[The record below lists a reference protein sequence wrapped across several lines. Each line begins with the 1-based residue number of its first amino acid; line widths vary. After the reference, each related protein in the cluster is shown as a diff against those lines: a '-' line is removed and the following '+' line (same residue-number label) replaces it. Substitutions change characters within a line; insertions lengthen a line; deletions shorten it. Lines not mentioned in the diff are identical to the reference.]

1 MNAHPNPDPTHI
13 DARLR
18 EIDDALREI
27 AEQQEAQNAVA
38 NAVEMTTLDVS
49 TDDYAVQRAELLA
62 ERRQLMEALRGAP

>member
-1 MNAHPNPDPTHI
+1 MNAQPHPNATDI

-49 TDDYAVQRAELLA
+49 TDDYAVQRAALLTERRRLA
-62 ERRQLMEALRGAP
+62 EVRRGAS

>member
-1 MNAHPNPDPTHI
+1 MNVHPDSDDAHVA
-13 DARLR
+13 ARIR

-62 ERRQLMEALRGAP
+62 ERRQLIEARRRYP